1 MICKEFGN
9 LNDGQIKAVLQLT
22 FQLIASAN
30 YGVFSEKDDPS
41 IDVMMNALG
50 FSGTLFSNLGNA
62 FWNDA
67 MNMSPFEAFRIVS
80 MFDDCKKMLLKKQL
94 LQWRIRIIPFLDM
107 ILLVKFLQRQTF
119 PIKQQYLI

>member
-50 FSGTLFSNLGNA
+50 FSGTLFSNLGNVY
-62 FWNDA
+62 WNDA
-67 MNMSPFEAFRIVS
+67 MNMSPVEAFRIVS
-80 MFDDCKKMLLKKQL
+80 MFDDGKKHAFKKA
-94 LQWRIRIIPFLDM
+94 IIAVADKDNSVLRHDIVRQIFIKTN
-107 ILLVKFLQRQTF
+107 ILF
-119 PIKQQYLI
+119 